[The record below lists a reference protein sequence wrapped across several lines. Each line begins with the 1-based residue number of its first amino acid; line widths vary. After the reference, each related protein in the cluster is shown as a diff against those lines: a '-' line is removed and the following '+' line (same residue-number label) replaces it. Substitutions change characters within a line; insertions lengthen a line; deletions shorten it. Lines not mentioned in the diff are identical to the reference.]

1 MRIGYQNIR
10 EKKTLLPMFIVDLAQ
25 ASPPPPP
32 RIQTLDVDRSS
43 VPTEDDLELV
53 GL

>member
-1 MRIGYQNIR
+1 MRIGYHNIR
-10 EKKTLLPMFIVDLAQ
+10 KKKTLLPMLIVDLAQ
-25 ASPPPPP
+25 APPPPP
-32 RIQTLDVDRSS
+32 RIHTLNVDISS